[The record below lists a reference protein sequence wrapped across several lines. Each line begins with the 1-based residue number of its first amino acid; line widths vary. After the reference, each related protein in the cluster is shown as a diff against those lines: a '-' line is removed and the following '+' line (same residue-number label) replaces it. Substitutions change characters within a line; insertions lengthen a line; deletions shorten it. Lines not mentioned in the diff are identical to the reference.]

1 MARVTSGR
9 LVRPS
14 NLAERR
20 LLLSLGIVVLRVP
33 RRMNPYLVARRLERA
48 ARCDGDDVVLL
59 RCLARPA
66 AELDPKGSK
75 SVQAQADTH
84 S

>member
-1 MARVTSGR
+1 MARVTGGR
-9 LVRPS
+9 LIRPS

-33 RRMNPYLVARRLERA
+33 RGTNPYVVARRLERA
-48 ARCDGDDVVLL
+48 ARRDSEDLVSLRDLVRRRLL
-59 RCLARPA
+59 PAR
-66 AELDPKGSK
+66 S
-75 SVQAQADTH
+75 AQA

>member
-33 RRMNPYLVARRLERA
+33 RRTNPYLVARRLERA
-48 ARCDGDDVVLL
+48 ARCDGDDIVLL

-66 AELDPKGSK
+66 AELDAKAPSAALAPPGTRS
-75 SVQAQADTH
+75 
-84 S
+84 

>member
-33 RRMNPYLVARRLERA
+33 RTTNPYLVARRLERA
-48 ARCDGDDVVLL
+48 ARRDGDDVVLL
-59 RCLARPA
+59 RSLARPVADLDSKASCA
-66 AELDPKGSK
+66 AQGPPDDRS
-75 SVQAQADTH
+75 
-84 S
+84 